1 MKRAPILL
9 LLITLACCT
18 KEPVTPAPPLLP
30 EPDEAEILAMIP
42 TNVPNTAYYKELFLD
57 GGCELNPGIKENG
70 IVINGRL
77 PYAIATAGIK
87 SCEYF
92 LSTIDDVDNG
102 YIPSDLQLQ
111 TDIISGT
118 PEDLNG
124 VLLYPDGE
132 PRFRMMYVFGG
143 HSGPHGKTIGVHG
156 RRLVNVFYTNGGSYV
171 GSCAGAYLAG
181 RYAGGGSS
189 HYFDLWKGG
198 NMNATG
204 VGNSS
209 IDIEM
214 VSDSFVPYFGPSIN
228 TVIKGARHNGGGYMD
243 VDNAPPGTEVIA
255 RFLNQKGM
263 DSSSRSFYM
272 QPAVWAYKAS
282 PQSGRVVVTGSHP
295 EDAPDGDILKLTA
308 SMFRYGY
315 EGSGC
320 AKVKGIL
327 RKGDLVPMKYGTQDN
342 RPEYTCIGDLQC
354 HHFVFYLNAPVPS
367 VTLRIEGE
375 GDYDLELYLKKDGFA
390 FPWDS
395 PDYSSC
401 TGGPVQQ
408 IETPL
413 LSEGLWYVTVRCATT
428 VTATETIINPATGKG
443 RRFIY
448 SGKTGVLN
456 GVPYS
461 ISVDW

>member
-18 KEPVTPAPPLLP
+18 KEPVTPAPPPLP

-171 GSCAGAYLAG
+171 GSCAGAYRAG
-181 RYAGGGSS
+181 RYAGGGGL
-189 HYFDLWKGG
+189 HRLEAAAVRRYIVGQARIPQRPDPGG
-198 NMNATG
+198 GM
-204 VGNSS
+204 
-209 IDIEM
+209 
-214 VSDSFVPYFGPSIN
+214 
-228 TVIKGARHNGGGYMD
+228 KGA
-243 VDNAPPGTEVIA
+243 T
-255 RFLNQKGM
+255 
-263 DSSSRSFYM
+263 S
-272 QPAVWAYKAS
+272 
-282 PQSGRVVVTGSHP
+282 
-295 EDAPDGDILKLTA
+295 
-308 SMFRYGY
+308 
-315 EGSGC
+315 
-320 AKVKGIL
+320 
-327 RKGDLVPMKYGTQDN
+327 
-342 RPEYTCIGDLQC
+342 
-354 HHFVFYLNAPVPS
+354 
-367 VTLRIEGE
+367 
-375 GDYDLELYLKKDGFA
+375 
-390 FPWDS
+390 
-395 PDYSSC
+395 
-401 TGGPVQQ
+401 
-408 IETPL
+408 
-413 LSEGLWYVTVRCATT
+413 
-428 VTATETIINPATGKG
+428 
-443 RRFIY
+443 
-448 SGKTGVLN
+448 
-456 GVPYS
+456 
-461 ISVDW
+461 